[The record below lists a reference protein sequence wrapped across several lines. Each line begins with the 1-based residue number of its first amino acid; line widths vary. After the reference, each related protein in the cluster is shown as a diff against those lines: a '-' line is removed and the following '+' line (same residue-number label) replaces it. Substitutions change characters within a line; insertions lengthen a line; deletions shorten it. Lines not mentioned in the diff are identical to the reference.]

1 MRQLTDLPILRK
13 EFIIDPLQLYESFFI
28 GADVVLLIAAVLS
41 DERLR
46 ELLALSRE
54 LKMEAIVEVHNRDEL
69 ERVINTEAE
78 IIGINNRDL
87 NDFSVDLK
95 TTAELAAELEKINLR
110 DDYYLI
116 AESGIKTKADIDYL
130 KEVGVDGVLIG
141 ETLMRAE
148 DPTAKVKE
156 LGLIDKNIN

>member
-1 MRQLTDLPILRK
+1 M
-13 EFIIDPLQLYESFFI
+13 
-28 GADVVLLIAAVLS
+28 
-41 DERLR
+41 
-46 ELLALSRE
+46 
-54 LKMEAIVEVHNRDEL
+54 
-69 ERVINTEAE
+69 INTEAE

-110 DDYYLI
+110 NDYYLI

-156 LGLIDKNIN
+156 LGLIG

>member
-13 EFIIDPLQLYESFFI
+13 EFIIDSLQLYESFFI

-41 DERLR
+41 DEKLR
-46 ELLALSRE
+46 ELLAFSRE
-54 LKMEAIVEVHNRDEL
+54 LKMEAIVEVHNCDEL

-156 LGLIDKNIN
+156 LGLID